1 MAGNPSIVVRIAA
14 NVREFLAGSEQ
25 VEDALDDLATES
37 GDIARDVER
46 DTDRMVDA
54 FRDAGRKIDRATSDA
69 SRDVRSNLGDT
80 GKEVGQEAI
89 ANVGEG
95 IASGSA
101 DLTDTFLGTIG
112 GLASVPVLAPFV
124 LVGGLVAGAVIGGMK
139 KEAERAKAAGA
150 AAFSA
155 YRDGIIEQSEKDD
168 VLVEALG
175 VEDLQSAIG
184 EVRKQA
190 DELGVPFRDVFR
202 YLQGERATPRL
213 AAALES
219 AAVDAEAVRRA
230 YAQDKGIVGS
240 TERTA
245 LAGKA
250 IEDYWKR
257 TRTAVQGATRDVEAY
272 NNAVAKRPRTS
283 GSSSGSTR
291 PGGGQRTPT
300 TRGQLP

>member
-14 NVREFLAGSEQ
+14 NVRDFLAGSNQ
-25 VEDALDDLATES
+25 VEDALNDLSTES
-37 GDIARDVER
+37 GDVARDVAR

-54 FRDAGRKIDRATSDA
+54 FRDAGRKIDRSTKDA

-101 DLTDTFLGTIG
+101 DLADTFLGTIG

-124 LVGGLVAGAVIGGMK
+124 LVGGLVAGAVVGGMK
-139 KEAERAKAAGA
+139 KETERAKAAGA

-155 YRDGIIEQSEKDD
+155 YRDGVIEQSEKDD
-168 VLVEALG
+168 VLIEALG
-175 VEDLQSAIG
+175 VEDLQSAIK

-190 DELGVPFRDVFR
+190 DDLGVPFRDVFR

-213 AAALES
+213 AKALES
-219 AAVDAEAVRRA
+219 SRRDAEAVRRA
-230 YAQDKGIVGS
+230 YANDQGIVDS
-240 TERTA
+240 SERTA

-250 IEDYWKR
+250 IEDYWSR
-257 TRTAVQGATRDVEAY
+257 TRKAIQGATDDVNAY
-272 NNAVAKRPRTS
+272 NAAVAKRPPPSRTTS
-283 GSSSGSTR
+283 VR

-300 TRGQLP
+300 SRGYAP